1 MIIQLFNL
9 VLFFIYYNKQISVII
24 HFVIETLDSLFL
36 NILQFLKLNK

>member
-24 HFVIETLDSLFL
+24 HFVIETLDSLFFEY
-36 NILQFLKLNK
+36 ITISKIK